1 MVFLNIHG
9 LLFLSNIL
17 GIVLN
22 YVLCQG
28 ATIVDLSVT
37 IALDPDYQLPPVALA
52 ERSVRLLY

>member
-17 GIVLN
+17 GIILN

-28 ATIVDLSVT
+28 ATIVDLSVNV
-37 IALDPDYQLPPVALA
+37 ALDSDYQLPPAALA
-52 ERSVRLLY
+52 ERSVRMLY